1 MRRWPYLIAAVVL
14 SILEI
19 SFFPFLKGIVPA
31 FSLLLAVLLALKA
44 DLRLGTACGIL
55 AGFVIDFTFGFGVP
69 QMAITYGLIAYLI
82 GRLAGHIVDLGLLT
96 YLVAALVATVSA
108 SLMAAFFS
116 LAFGYSGW
124 QLVINWKNIGGT
136 LLFNALAA
144 VLVYLFARKRL
155 PSRN

>member
-1 MRRWPYLIAAVVL
+1 
-14 SILEI
+14 
-19 SFFPFLKGIVPA
+19 
-31 FSLLLAVLLALKA
+31 
-44 DLRLGTACGIL
+44 
-55 AGFVIDFTFGFGVP
+55 
-69 QMAITYGLIAYLI
+69 
-82 GRLAGHIVDLGLLT
+82 
-96 YLVAALVATVSA
+96 
-108 SLMAAFFS
+108 MAAFFS